1 LRVLSEIGESSLDDL
16 LPQVYDDIDPVLLKM
31 AKLSLWAHLLKLE
44 HEGRALKRIAEH
56 WAFGEE
62 RWVLAE

>member
-1 LRVLSEIGESSLDDL
+1 MDTLLKHVYSDVSNDL
-16 LPQVYDDIDPVLLKM
+16 LPM

-44 HEGRALKRIAEH
+44 EDGVALKKIAQH

-62 RWVLAE
+62 RWVLLP